1 MRRKLIGNWAVSHG
15 PDSKVL
21 ILAVVYLCLS
31 DRVTIDKENTDSI
44 PAMVQCTTDPFR
56 VCNTCRRLR
65 ASFVRTE
72 AIVDIGTRSV
82 GAVVFKEGYRIR
94 SRCVPARVKPWRV
107 NTNTGIEQA
116 GRSHHL

>member
-65 ASFVRTE
+65 ASFVRSLKRDIAFAVAVFQHESNPGGSTQTLELNRLAE
-72 AIVDIGTRSV
+72 ATTFS
-82 GAVVFKEGYRIR
+82 
-94 SRCVPARVKPWRV
+94 P
-107 NTNTGIEQA
+107 N
-116 GRSHHL
+116 